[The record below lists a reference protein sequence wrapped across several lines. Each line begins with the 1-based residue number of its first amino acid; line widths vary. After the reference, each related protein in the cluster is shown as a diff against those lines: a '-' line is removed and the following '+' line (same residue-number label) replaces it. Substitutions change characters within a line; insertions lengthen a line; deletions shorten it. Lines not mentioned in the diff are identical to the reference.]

1 MQRKQVVCAS
11 AARQSGLQFS
21 AWRSILVGVLLVLL
35 VSGGARTV
43 SAQGVNTATL
53 SGTVSDPQNLGVK
66 GAKVTLTNAAT
77 GATRTTVTDDNGR
90 YNLVGI
96 PPGRYKMT
104 VDGGANFGVYEN
116 GSVVLT
122 VGETASLDPRLE
134 LKGMQQTV
142 TVSTETALIEPAKTE
157 VSQTIEQHRID
168 NLPINGR
175 NYINFTLTNSQTN
188 RDASPSIGAA
198 PTSGLNVG
206 GQRARSNMVSVD
218 GADAV
223 DNSVN
228 GIRATVSQEAVQ
240 EFQLI
245 LSNYNAEYGRAMG
258 GVINIVTKGGANEP
272 HGNVFG
278 FLRNKAFQAR
288 NPFSI
293 QVDPV
298 TGAATPVKQAY
309 TRVQAGATL
318 GGPIVKDKTFYF
330 LSYETTRRQETGFT
344 SIGENNFN
352 FVPATTPVVP
362 GVTLLMTQAQSD
374 FVNNPAVLGAPGGVQ
389 LAQQIFAL
397 AGSASNVAL
406 TGVDPGLVAFGEG
419 VAVAPGP
426 RFPFPIDCGAF
437 NPSVSCSSANLV
449 NLPASFVPLNSL
461 RGNYPIK
468 EGTSLWSGRLDHH
481 WNSNNGSFLRVSVSP
496 SLITGIQVNAQNQN
510 FGQNAGSRTSLQQTR
525 DVSGV
530 FQHDTVLSQSL
541 FNTFRFQYARR
552 GLHYGFSQLPGGSGL
567 GVNIPG
573 FAFFGREP
581 FSTEDRIERRF
592 EWTDNLSWIKGGHI
606 FKAGADINYLQLRSK
621 KAQVFELNYGGVMN
635 FGGLTP
641 SNLTLPS
648 TFNGVTVPGFTDVQA
663 YGLGLPT
670 TFIQGIGNS
679 NRLFN
684 DPLMGFFIQDS
695 WKIHPRLTLNYGVR
709 YDLELT
715 AQFTPATALNAT
727 AEKAFNVT
735 EGYPRDYN
743 NVAPRFALAWDLAGN
758 GKTVV
763 RAGYGLFYDH
773 PSFASAFL
781 STTSDG
787 ALSSQLLI
795 FGGTPTRAPMATT
808 PTAANG
814 ASIFQGVLNTTGI
827 PGITYL
833 PNEQRFDP
841 TNSPFFNNQNFL
853 SAGFPLALLPFT
865 LPIARTFQYAY
876 AQQGNLT
883 LEHQL
888 GRDYKFSLSYSYTR
902 GLHLNRPR
910 NIDSTDPKLLAQN
923 LRNALAAGIS
933 GSNPFGVVAPASN
946 IAATSSTCGVN
957 VIAPQALGVLANCPA
972 AAGLAPLD
980 GQFIGTAAFFN
991 FFKPSGPNPSFAG
1004 LLPGGYGSGP
1014 CSSPTPF
1021 SEIALACAAGY
1032 PTGFPG
1038 VLVPWASVDQQ
1049 ESSGNSIYHGLTANF
1064 SKRFTSHA
1072 EFLSSYTWS
1081 HAIDDSTDLQ
1091 TLLEPQ
1097 DNRFPN
1103 KERSNSS
1110 FDQRHRWVTSAVFQ
1124 TPETHSGDGFAKMLF
1139 GNFTVSPIV
1148 EVSSGR
1154 PFTVLTGTDFRLD
1167 FSAAGGRP
1175 SVGTGGVSSPFIPGK
1190 TFVLPDVCLDNSGA
1204 PFTVQI
1210 PPSPVPIPPAV
1221 PLTPPLGCTGN
1232 LGRNAFTRPNFFQW
1246 DMRVARRFPLSERLK
1261 LDVIAD
1267 MFNLFNRFNVGDVS
1281 PLCNPTD
1288 PAGCNAGQPTAALDP
1303 RQFQFALKLSW

>member
-1 MQRKQVVCAS
+1 MQRRQGVCALIASRS
-11 AARQSGLQFS
+11 AISLMMLCF
-21 AWRSILVGVLLVLL
+21 LVLVCAAL
-35 VSGGARTV
+35 AL
-43 SAQGVNTATL
+43 AQANTADL
-53 SGTVSDPQNLGVK
+53 SGTVTDPSGGVLK
-66 GAKVTLTNAAT
+66 STKVTVTSIST
-77 GATRTTVTDDNGR
+77 GASRTTTTDDSGH
-90 YNLVGI
+90 YSFVQL
-96 PPGRYKMT
+96 PPGSYKLS
-104 VDGGANFGVYEN
+104 VDAGAGFATLEI
-116 GSVVLT
+116 SDLVLT
-122 VGETASLDPRLE
+122 VGTPAIYDAHLQLRTQSQSIVISD
-134 LKGMQQTV
+134 
-142 TVSTETALIEPAKTE
+142 STALVETQKTE
-157 VSQTIEQHRID
+157 VSQTVDERRID

-175 NYINFTLTNSQTN
+175 SYINFTLTNSQTH
-188 RDASPSIGAA
+188 RDAAPSIGAA

-258 GVINIVTKGGANEP
+258 GVINIVTKGGSNDV

-288 NPFSI
+288 NSFSVE
-293 QVDPV
+293 VDPG
-298 TGAATPVKQAY
+298 TGAVNPVKQAY
-309 TRVQAGATL
+309 TRVQAGATI

-330 LSYETTRRQETGFT
+330 FSYETTRRQETGFT
-344 SIGENNFN
+344 NIGQNNFN
-352 FVPATTPVVP
+352 FVPATTPVIP
-362 GVTLLMTQAQSD
+362 GVTLLMTQAQKD
-374 FVNNPAVLGAPGGVQ
+374 FVNNPAVLGAPGGPK
-389 LAQQIFAL
+389 LAGTVFAL
-397 AGSASNVAL
+397 AGSSSSVAL
-406 TGVDPGLVAFGEG
+406 NGIDPGALSGAP
-419 VAVAPGP
+419 PGP
-426 RFPFPIDCGAF
+426 RFPIPIDC
-437 NPSVSCSSANLV
+437 NPNIPGNCTASNLV
-449 NLPASFVPLNSL
+449 PLPGSFVPLNSL

-468 EGTSLWSGRLDHH
+468 EGTSLWSARLDQH
-481 WNSNNGSFLRVSVSP
+481 WSSNNNSFLRVSVSP
-496 SLITGIQVNAQNQN
+496 SLVTGIQVNAQNQN

-525 DVSGV
+525 DVAGV
-530 FQHDTVLSQSL
+530 FQHDTVFSQSL
-541 FNTFRFQYARR
+541 VNTARFQYARR
-552 GLHYGFSQLPGGSGL
+552 GLHYGFSQLPGGGGL

-592 EWTDNLSWIKGGHI
+592 EWTDNLAWVKGHHT
-606 FKAGADINYLQLRSK
+606 FKMGADINYIQLRSK
-621 KAQVFELNYGGVMN
+621 KAQVFELNFGGVMS

-641 SNLTLPS
+641 SNLLLPS
-648 TFNGVTVPGFTDVQA
+648 TFNGVTVPGFTGVQA

-695 WKIHPRLTLNYGVR
+695 WKINPRLTLNYGVR

-715 AQFTPATALNAT
+715 AQFKPATDLNAAAET
-727 AEKAFNVT
+727 AFKVT
-735 EGYPRDYN
+735 EGYPRDFN
-743 NVAPRFALAWDLAGN
+743 NVSPRFGLSWDPMGN
-758 GKTVV
+758 GKTAI

-795 FGGTPTRAPMATT
+795 FGGTPTRALMATN

-827 PGITYL
+827 SGITYL

-841 TNSPFFNNQNFL
+841 KNSPFFNNQNFL
-853 SAGFPLALLPFT
+853 KTGLPVALLPFT
-865 LPIARTFQYAY
+865 LPIARSFQYAY

-883 LEHQL
+883 IERQL
-888 GRDYKFSLSYSYTR
+888 GHDYKFSIGYSYTHAV
-902 GLHLNRPR
+902 HLNRPR

-933 GSNPFGVVAPASN
+933 VSGNIPYAVAVPAS
-946 IAATSSTCGVN
+946 SSGLSGPCGITI
-957 VIAPQALGVLANCPA
+957 IAPRVLGQLTGCPGPYA
-972 AAGLAPLD
+972 SLN
-980 GQFIGTAAFFN
+980 GQFVGTAAFFN

-1004 LLPGGYGSGP
+1004 LAGGYP
-1014 CSSPTPF
+1014 N
-1021 SEIALACAAGY
+1021 EVALAALAGY

-1038 VLVPWASVDQQ
+1038 VQVPWASVDQQ

-1064 SKRFTSHA
+1064 SKRFTSHF

-1103 KERSNSS
+1103 LERANSS
-1110 FDQRHRWVTSAVFQ
+1110 FDQRHRWVISGVFQ
-1124 TPETHSGDGFAKMLF
+1124 TPEWHSGDGFARKF
-1139 GNFTVSPIV
+1139 FAGFTVSPII
-1148 EVSSGR
+1148 ELASGR
-1154 PFTVLTGTDFRLD
+1154 PFTVLTGTDFRFD
-1167 FSAAGGRP
+1167 FSSTGGRP
-1175 SVGTGGVSSPFIPGK
+1175 SIGAGGVASQYIPGK
-1190 TFVLPDVCLDNSGA
+1190 SFVLPDVCVDNSGA
-1204 PFTVQI
+1204 PFAVQI
-1210 PPSPVPIPPAV
+1210 PPAPVPIPPAIS
-1221 PLTPPLGCTGN
+1221 LTPPVGCTGN
-1232 LGRNAFTRPNFFQW
+1232 LGRNAFVRPGFFQW
-1246 DMRVARRFPLSERLK
+1246 DMRVARRIPLGERLK
-1261 LDVIAD
+1261 LDLIAD
-1267 MFNLFNRFNVGDVS
+1267 MFNLFNRNNVADVS

-1303 RQFQFALKLSW
+1303 RQFQFALKLAW

>member
-1 MQRKQVVCAS
+1 MQRNQEVCAW
-11 AARQSGLQFS
+11 AARQSRLQAS
-21 AWRSILVGVLLVLL
+21 AWWSVFLGALLVLL
-35 VSGGARTV
+35 VFGCVATV
-43 SAQGVNTATL
+43 SAQVNTATL
-53 SGTVSDPQNLGVK
+53 SGTVFDPQNLGVK

-77 GATRTTVTDDNGR
+77 GAARTTVTGDDGR

-96 PPGRYKMT
+96 PPGHYKMT
-104 VDGGANFGVYEN
+104 VDAGANFAVLEN
-116 GSVVLT
+116 PNLELT
-122 VGETASLDPRLE
+122 VGADAVYDPHLQ
-134 LKGMQQTV
+134 LHTQTQTV
-142 TVSTETALIEPAKTE
+142 VINEATALVETEKTE
-157 VSQTIEQHRID
+157 VSQTVGEYRID

-188 RDASPSIGAA
+188 RDAAPSIGAA

-258 GVINIVTKGGANEP
+258 GVINIVTKSGSNDT

-288 NPFSI
+288 NPFSVQI
-293 QVDPV
+293 DPV
-298 TGAATPVKQAY
+298 TGATIPVKQAY

-330 LSYETTRRQETGFT
+330 FSYETTRRQETGFT
-344 SIGENNFN
+344 NIGENNFG
-352 FVPATTPVVP
+352 FVPVINGPASCSPSGASSPVVP
-362 GVTLLMTQAQSD
+362 AGATFLMTGNQAC
-374 FVNNPAVLGAPGGVQ
+374 FVSNPAILAAPSPGPGQPTGAQ
-389 LAQQIFAL
+389 LAGEVAAL
-397 AGSASNVAL
+397 AGGASATAL
-406 TGVDPGLVAFGEG
+406 LGNTPAGP
-419 VAVAPGP
+419 AV
-426 RFPFPIDCGAF
+426 FPLPIDC
-437 NPSVSCSSANLV
+437 NPAIPGNCTAANV
-449 NLPASFVPLNSL
+449 VPLPSSYVGLDSL
-461 RGNYPIK
+461 RGNYPVK
-468 EGTSLWSGRLDHH
+468 EGTSLWSGRLDQH
-481 WNSNNGSFLRVSVSP
+481 WNSSNNSFLRVNVSP

-525 DVSGV
+525 DVAGV
-530 FQHDTVLSQSL
+530 FQHDTIFSQS
-541 FNTFRFQYARR
+541 FINTFRFQYARR

-592 EWTDNLSWIKGGHI
+592 EWTDNLAWVKGHHT
-606 FKAGADINYLQLRSK
+606 FKLGADINYLQLRSK

-635 FGGLTP
+635 FGGLSA
-641 SNLTLPS
+641 SNLSLPS
-648 TFNGVTVPGFTDVQA
+648 SFNGVAVPGFTGVQA

-679 NRLFN
+679 NRVFN

-695 WKIHPRLTLNYGVR
+695 WKFNSRLTLNYGVR
-709 YDLELT
+709 YDVEFT
-715 AQFTPATALNAT
+715 AQFKPATALNAA
-727 AEKAFNVT
+727 AEQAFKVT
-735 EGYPRDYN
+735 EGYPRDFN
-743 NVAPRFALAWDLAGN
+743 NVAPRVAFAWDVAGN

-795 FGGTPTRAPMATT
+795 FGGTPTRAPMAST

-814 ASIFQGVLNTTGI
+814 ASIFQGVLNTAGI

-841 TNSPFFNNQNFL
+841 KNSPFFNNQNFL
-853 SAGFPLALLPFT
+853 STGFPVALLPFT
-865 LPIARTFQYAY
+865 LPIASNFQYAY

-883 LEHQL
+883 IERQL
-888 GRDYKFSLSYSYTR
+888 SHDYKFSISYSYTR
-902 GLHLNRPR
+902 ALHLNRPR
-910 NIDSTDPKLLAQN
+910 NIDSTDPKLLTQN
-923 LRNALAAGIS
+923 LRNALAAGIG
-933 GSNPFGVVAPASN
+933 GSNPFGVVAPASD
-946 IAATSSTCGVN
+946 IAATSSTCGVH
-957 VIAPQALGVLANCPA
+957 VIAPQALGVLLNCPA
-972 AAGLAPLD
+972 ALGLAPLD
-980 GQFIGTAAFFN
+980 GQFVGTAAFFN

-1004 LLPGGYGSGP
+1004 LAGGYAN
-1014 CSSPTPF
+1014 
-1021 SEIALACAAGY
+1021 EVALATLAGY
-1032 PTGFPG
+1032 PAGFTG
-1038 VLVPWASVDQQ
+1038 VQVPWASVDQQ
-1049 ESSGNSIYHGLTANF
+1049 ESSGNSIYHGLTVNF
-1064 SKRFTSHA
+1064 SKRLTHKA

-1103 KERSNSS
+1103 KERANSS

-1124 TPETHSGDGFAKMLF
+1124 SPELHSGDSFAKKLF
-1139 GNFTVSPIV
+1139 DDFTISPIV
-1148 EVSSGR
+1148 EVASGR
-1154 PFTVLTGTDFRLD
+1154 PFTVLTGTDYRLD
-1167 FSAAGGRP
+1167 FSASGGRP

-1190 TFVLPDVCLDNSGA
+1190 TFVLPDVCLDNTGT
-1204 PFTVQI
+1204 PFTVQV
-1210 PPSPVPIPPAV
+1210 PPAPVPIPPAV

-1232 LGRNAFTRPNFFQW
+1232 LGRNAFVRPGFFQW
-1246 DMRVARRFPLSERLK
+1246 DMRVARRFPLGERWK

-1267 MFNLFNRFNVGDVS
+1267 MFNLFNRFNVADVS
-1281 PLCNPTD
+1281 PLCNPSD

-1303 RQFQFALKLSW
+1303 RQFQFALKLNW

>member
-1 MQRKQVVCAS
+1 MRRRQVVCVSTAS
-11 AARQSGLQFS
+11 RLHHQLTAR
-21 AWRSILVGVLLVLL
+21 RSI
-35 VSGGARTV
+35 VSIMMLCSLILGCATIAL
-43 SAQGVNTATL
+43 SQVNTADL
-53 SGTVSDPQNLGVK
+53 SGTVTDPTAGVVK
-66 GAKVTLTNAAT
+66 GAKVTVISLSTEAS
-77 GATRTTVTDDNGR
+77 RTTTTDDSGR
-90 YNLVGI
+90 YSFVQL
-96 PPGRYKMT
+96 PPGRYKLS
-104 VDGGANFGVYEN
+104 VDAGPGFATLEI
-116 GSVVLT
+116 SDLVLT
-122 VGETASLDPRLE
+122 VGAPAGYDAHLQLRT
-134 LKGMQQTV
+134 QTQSIV
-142 TVSTETALIEPAKTE
+142 ISDTTALVETQKTD
-157 VSQTIEQHRID
+157 VSQTVDEQRID

-175 NYINFTLTNSQTN
+175 NYINFTLTNSQTH
-188 RDASPSIGAA
+188 RDAAPSIGAA

-258 GVINIVTKGGANEP
+258 GVINIVTKSGSNAI
-272 HGNVFG
+272 HGDVFG

-288 NPFSI
+288 NPFSVE
-293 QVDPV
+293 VDPV
-298 TGAATPVKQAY
+298 TGAVNPVKQAY

-318 GGPIVKDKTFYF
+318 GGPLVKDKTFYF

-344 SIGENNFN
+344 NIGENNFG

-362 GVTLLMTQAQSD
+362 GVTLLMTPAQRD
-374 FVNNPAVLGAPGGVQ
+374 FVNNPAVLGAPGGVS
-389 LAQQIFAL
+389 LAQNVFAL
-397 AGSASNVAL
+397 AGSASSVAL
-406 TGVDPGLVAFGEG
+406 TAVDPGLVAFGEG
-419 VAVAPGP
+419 VAVPPGG
-426 RFPFPIDCGAF
+426 RFPLPIDCGVL
-437 NPSVSCSSANLV
+437 NPSTACSASNLV
-449 NLPASFVPLNSL
+449 TLPGSFVRLNSL

-468 EGTSLWSGRLDHH
+468 EGTSLWSARLDQH
-481 WNSNNGSFLRVSVSP
+481 WNTNNNSFLRVSVSP

-530 FQHDTVLSQSL
+530 LQHDTILSQSL
-541 FNTFRFQYARR
+541 VNTARFQFARR

-567 GVNIPG
+567 GVQIAG

-592 EWTDNLSWIKGGHI
+592 EWTDNLAWVKGHHT
-606 FKAGADINYLQLRSK
+606 FKMGADINYIQLRSK
-621 KAQVFELNYGGVMN
+621 KAQVFELNFGGVMN

-641 SNLTLPS
+641 SNLSLPS
-648 TFNGVTVPGFTDVQA
+648 TFNGVTVPGFTGVQA

-695 WKIHPRLTLNYGVR
+695 WKINPRLTLNYGVR

-715 AQFTPATALNAT
+715 AQFKPATALNAA

-735 EGYPRDYN
+735 EGYPRDFN
-743 NVAPRFALAWDLAGN
+743 NVAPRIALSWDPMGN
-758 GKTVV
+758 GKTAI

-795 FGGTPTRAPMATT
+795 FGGTPTRAPMATN

-833 PNEQRFDP
+833 PNQQRFDP
-841 TNSPFFNNQNFL
+841 KNSPFFNNQNFL
-853 SAGFPLALLPFT
+853 QTGFPVALLPFT
-865 LPIARTFQYAY
+865 LPIAGDFQYAY

-883 LEHQL
+883 IERQL
-888 GRDYKFSLSYSYTR
+888 SHNYKFSIGYSYTH
-902 GLHLNRPR
+902 GVHLNRPR

-933 GSNPFGVVAPASN
+933 GNNPFGVVAPA
-946 IAATSSTCGVN
+946 ADMGATSSTCGVH
-957 VIAPQALGVLANCPA
+957 VIAPLALGALLNCP
-972 AAGLAPLD
+972 GPFAPLN

-1004 LLPGGYGSGP
+1004 LAGGYPNEVG
-1014 CSSPTPF
+1014 
-1021 SEIALACAAGY
+1021 LASLAGY

-1038 VLVPWASVDQQ
+1038 VQVPWASVDQQ

-1064 SKRFTSHA
+1064 SKRFTSHF

-1103 KERSNSS
+1103 RERANSS
-1110 FDQRHRWVTSAVFQ
+1110 FDQRHRWVTSAVFHS
-1124 TPETHSGDGFAKMLF
+1124 PESHSGDGFARMLF
-1139 GNFTVSPIV
+1139 SNFTVSPIV
-1148 EVSSGR
+1148 EVASGR
-1154 PFTVLTGTDFRLD
+1154 PFTVLTGTDFRFD

-1175 SVGTGGVSSPFIPGK
+1175 SVGAGGVSSPFIPGK
-1190 TFVLPDVCLDNSGA
+1190 TFVLPNVCVDNSGA
-1204 PFTVQI
+1204 PFAVQV
-1210 PPSPVPIPPAV
+1210 PPAPVPIPPAV
-1221 PLTPPLGCTGN
+1221 ALTPPVGCDGN
-1232 LGRNAFTRPNFFQW
+1232 LGRNAFVRPGFFQW
-1246 DMRVARRFPLSERLK
+1246 DMRVARRIPLGEKLK
-1261 LDVIAD
+1261 LDLIAD
-1267 MFNLFNRFNVGDVS
+1267 MFNLFNRNNVADVS

-1303 RQFQFALKLSW
+1303 RQFQFALKVSW